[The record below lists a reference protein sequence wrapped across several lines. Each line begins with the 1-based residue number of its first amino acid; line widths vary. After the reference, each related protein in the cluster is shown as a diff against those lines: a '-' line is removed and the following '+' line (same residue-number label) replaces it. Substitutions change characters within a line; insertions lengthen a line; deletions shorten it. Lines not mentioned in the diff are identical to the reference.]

1 MKREADKVE
10 GVEEDCLVNGGQ
22 AVAREK
28 FLHKRKVKQS
38 SCYKIKTRT
47 GCLVEA

>member
-1 MKREADKVE
+1 MKREADKIE
-10 GVEEDCLVNGGQ
+10 GVEEDRLMNGGQ

-38 SCYKIKTRT
+38 SRYKIKTKT